1 LIPASPEWGN
11 LRSLLSTKDACNAEI
26 AYNFFS
32 MQYSLRVSLS
42 LSGASTVWLSSTA
55 VLFVA
60 A

>member
-1 LIPASPEWGN
+1 
-11 LRSLLSTKDACNAEI
+11 LSTKDACNAEI